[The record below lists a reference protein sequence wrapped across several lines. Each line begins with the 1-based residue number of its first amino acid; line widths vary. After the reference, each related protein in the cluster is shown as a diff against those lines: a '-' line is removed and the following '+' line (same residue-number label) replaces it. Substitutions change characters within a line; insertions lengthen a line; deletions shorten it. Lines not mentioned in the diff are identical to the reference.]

1 VTGAQ
6 RVGLHLALWQAEYAR
21 FLAAQQGRPPRLHE
35 AHAVDEAAA
44 ERTLLE
50 PHSPSE
56 LVPRKFGQGLRAM
69 HWGAGGGIASE
80 AVIRKKAY
88 SDELQRQIRERKV
101 HPAPCLP
108 ASLHSAWP

>member
-1 VTGAQ
+1 MTGVLGA
-6 RVGLHLALWQAEYAR
+6 RLGLRQAEYTR
-21 FLAAQQGRPPRLHE
+21 FLAAQQGRPPRLRE

-80 AVIRKKAY
+80 AVVKKKAY

-101 HPAPCLP
+101 CPRPPLP
-108 ASLHSAWP
+108 PSPPRAFP